1 MNTNMKNLY
10 SRNNQIRTKLLLFID
25 KEIQS
30 KIKQPIKNL
39 KFKCIDESLIKIN
52 VEETFTHK
60 KSKKRDFSF
69 TNTLKTKKTDNSEK
83 SVSTND
89 DNSNKT
95 SEKSNKKKKIITSSR
110 TLSRDAVCR
119 SNKLINN
126 VICFNKKIY
135 SIKNV
140 SKRSSAFLIL
150 PKQKNAAEYLKNLC
164 NNLKISKNKKK
175 PIQKCGTVKIKNKR
189 FNLSQDK
196 KVSKKSNKNLNPK
209 SKMDNQYTFSLFKKP
224 QNENILINPKP
235 AHRKSVNSVC
245 IKFLKNE

>member
-1 MNTNMKNLY
+1 MNKNTKNLY
-10 SRNNQIRTKLLLFID
+10 YRNNQIRAKLLLFID

-30 KIKQPIKNL
+30 KIKQNNKNL
-39 KFKCIDESLIKIN
+39 KFKCINESLTKIN
-52 VEETFTHK
+52 FEETFTHK
-60 KSKKRDFSF
+60 KTKKRHFSF
-69 TNTLKTKKTDNSEK
+69 SNTLKTKNTDNSEK
-83 SVSTND
+83 SVSTID
-89 DNSNKT
+89 DTSNKT
-95 SEKSNKKKKIITSSR
+95 SVKLHKKKNITHSR
-110 TLSRDAVCR
+110 TLSREKDGR

-126 VICFNKKIY
+126 VICFDKKIY
-135 SIKNV
+135 SIKNI

-209 SKMDNQYTFSLFKKP
+209 SKIENQYTYSLFRKP

-235 AHRKSVNSVC
+235 IHRKSVNSVC
-245 IKFLKNE
+245 IKLSKNE